1 VTDSAAAG
9 LSRSTFEIPGMDCP
23 SEERLVRLALD
34 AVGEIRELHFD
45 LPGRRLTVLHEGSA
59 EAVAARLVPLGLGA
73 RLGDSGPASG
83 GLAGAASGEEG
94 GEAAH
99 ARTLWLLLGINAAMF
114 VVEAAA
120 GWLADSAGLLA
131 DSLDMLADATV
142 YGLSLYAVGHGVAAR
157 RRAAHAS
164 GWLQL
169 ALAGAMLVETGRR
182 FWFGSEPEP
191 PLMMGIGVLALG
203 ANVACLWLISPH
215 REAGAHMKA
224 SWIFSA
230 NDVIANLGVLLAA
243 GLVAWTG
250 SRLPDLALGTAIAA
264 LVGRGALRI
273 LRL

>member
-1 VTDSAAAG
+1 MT
-9 LSRSTFEIPGMDCP
+9 LIRTTFEIPRMDCP

-34 AVGEIRELHFD
+34 DVAGIREVGFD
-45 LPGRRLTVLHEGSA
+45 LAGRRLVLLHEGPA
-59 EAVAARLVPLGLGA
+59 DVVAARLESLGLGS
-73 RLGDSGPASG
+73 RLVESVVGPEATSEEEPAPSQAS
-83 GLAGAASGEEG
+83 AM
-94 GEAAH
+94 AH
-99 ARTLWLLLGINAAMF
+99 ARVLRVLLGINAAMF
-114 VVEAAA
+114 VVELVA

-131 DSLDMLADATV
+131 DSLDMLADAIV
-142 YGLSLYAVGHGVAAR
+142 YGLSLYAVGHGARER

-169 ALAGAMLVETGRR
+169 ALAGGMLIETGRR

-191 PLMMGIGVLALG
+191 PLMIGVGILALV
-203 ANVACLWLISPH
+203 ANVGCLWLISPH

-250 SRLPDLALGTAIAA
+250 SRLPDIVVGSAIAA
-264 LVGRGALRI
+264 LVWAGALRI